1 MVYRGSQL
9 CPLQGRRVDHVVVF
23 VSLPPPPLA
32 WHSRLS
38 ASRLVLHLTFFDAAF
53 FSINIHIVDMSG
65 DDRFSTSSHAI
76 NAR

>member
-1 MVYRGSQL
+1 
-9 CPLQGRRVDHVVVF
+9 
-23 VSLPPPPLA
+23 
-32 WHSRLS
+32 
-38 ASRLVLHLTFFDAAF
+38 LHLTFFDAAF